1 VTFFDELRLD
11 TAAARDALLSSP
23 VIVDCLDRRVS
34 LETYRAFLVQAY
46 HHVRH
51 TVPLLMACGSRL
63 PARLSWLQRYI
74 VDYINEEHG
83 HEQWISNDLAATG
96 ADAPA
101 LLSSGP
107 SLATE
112 IMVSYAYDTIQ
123 RGNPV
128 GFFGMVLVL
137 EGTSVALATHA
148 AEIIQQELR
157 LPQSAFSYLTSHGSL
172 DQEHIGTY
180 EEIVN
185 RLEDPADRAAVVHC
199 AKVFYTLYAGVF
211 ASIPR
216 ARLSTGFTDER
227 AVA

>member
-1 VTFFDELRLD
+1 MTFFNELKLE
-11 TAAARDALLSSP
+11 TAEARQALLASP
-23 VIVDCLDRRVS
+23 VIVNCLARRVS
-34 LETYRAFLVQAY
+34 IETYRAFLVQAY

-63 PARLSWLQRYI
+63 PTRLSWMQRYV
-74 VDYINEEHG
+74 VDYINEEQG
-83 HEQWISNDLAATG
+83 HERWISNDIDATGGDAKTLLAA
-96 ADAPA
+96 
-101 LLSSGP
+101 GP
-107 SLATE
+107 NLATE
-112 IMVSYAYDTIQ
+112 FMVSYAYDTVQ
-123 RGNPV
+123 RGNPI

-148 AEIIQQELR
+148 AEIIRQELD
-157 LPQSAFSYLTSHGSL
+157 LPPEAFSYLTSHGSL

-185 RLEDPADRAAVVHC
+185 RLDDPRDRAAVVHC
-199 AKVFYTLYAGVF
+199 AKAFFKLYAGVF

-216 ARLSTGFTDER
+216 AVSTSQFTEHR

>member
-1 VTFFDELRLD
+1 
-11 TAAARDALLSSP
+11 
-23 VIVDCLDRRVS
+23 
-34 LETYRAFLVQAY
+34 
-46 HHVRH
+46 
-51 TVPLLMACGSRL
+51 MACGSRL

-74 VDYINEEHG
+74 VGYINEERG
-83 HEQWISNDLAATG
+83 HEQWISDDLAATG

-101 LLSSGP
+101 LLSAGP

-112 IMVSYAYDTIQ
+112 LMVSYAYDTIG

-128 GFFGMVLVL
+128 GFFGMVFVL

-148 AEIIQQELR
+148 AQIIQQELG
-157 LPQSAFSYLTSHGSL
+157 LPRSALRYLRSHGSL

-199 AKVFYTLYAGVF
+199 AKAFYTLYAGIF
-211 ASIPR
+211 ASLPC
-216 ARLSTGFTDER
+216 ARLETGVTEER
-227 AVA
+227 SVA